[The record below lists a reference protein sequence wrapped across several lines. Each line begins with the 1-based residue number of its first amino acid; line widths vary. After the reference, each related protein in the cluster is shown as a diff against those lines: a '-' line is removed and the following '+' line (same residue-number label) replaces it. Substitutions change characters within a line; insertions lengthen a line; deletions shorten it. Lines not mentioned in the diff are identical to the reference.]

1 MDKLVKKILVE
12 WSYRVDDG
20 MINTESYTHL
30 GILREILSEL
40 DLPTDFIME
49 FMGNLT
55 EEQTFKARSKETN
68 KIVYYKSKENME
80 KAIKA
85 GTAIPLD
92 KETSDKPE
100 KVKGQDLFAKD
111 IEKEKEKEDKEKH
124 QEKQKFLLN
133 MTTGLLTQS
142 TEGSGVGRFN
152 MSRDDLSKYKDYLE
166 GKKPEVPNYD
176 ISDNDVDEVVGI
188 LKSTLGED
196 YLKFVQRVRKKGDPP
211 KEYSTGEK
219 GKKRFFT
226 ALKHYMTFGGKSTI
240 TGESVSFSE
249 SQLDHK
255 VSLDNGGVDGPE
267 NWEWMESRFNQ
278 FKGALSDEK
287 VMKNIQK

>member
-55 EEQTFKARSKETN
+55 EEQTFKARSKETD

-100 KVKGQDLFAKD
+100 KVKGQDMFAKD
-111 IEKEKEKEDKEKH
+111 LEKEKEEKKFDEKAVDDKSNILLKEKDKE
-124 QEKQKFLLN
+124 LN
-133 MTTGLLTQS
+133 QDIDFD
-142 TEGSGVGRFN
+142 EN
-152 MSRDDLSKYKDYLE
+152 P
-166 GKKPEVPNYD
+166 PESVVAEIEPT
-176 ISDNDVDEVVGI
+176 DEEFEA
-188 LKSTLGED
+188 K
-196 YLKFVQRVRKKGDPP
+196 
-211 KEYSTGEK
+211 
-219 GKKRFFT
+219 KKRGII
-226 ALKHYMTFGGKSTI
+226 K
-240 TGESVSFSE
+240 
-249 SQLDHK
+249 
-255 VSLDNGGVDGPE
+255 
-267 NWEWMESRFNQ
+267 
-278 FKGALSDEK
+278 
-287 VMKNIQK
+287 